1 MESMKKLTALLL
13 TLMFMSVS
21 ALHAEQQN
29 NDDQTER
36 KQIRWDLT
44 DLYPS
49 DEAWEK
55 AFDDVSE
62 RIEKLERFKDNFAK
76 SASVLA
82 DQLIEQD
89 DLTKDFYRMAIY
101 ANMQNDEDQRDPVTQ
116 QRRAKVRGLGA
127 KFSELTSWQSKA
139 LRS

>member
-29 NDDQTER
+29 NDDQAER

-49 DEAWEK
+49 DEAW
-55 AFDDVSE
+55 
-62 RIEKLERFKDNFAK
+62 
-76 SASVLA
+76 
-82 DQLIEQD
+82 
-89 DLTKDFYRMAIY
+89 
-101 ANMQNDEDQRDPVTQ
+101 
-116 QRRAKVRGLGA
+116 
-127 KFSELTSWQSKA
+127 
-139 LRS
+139 